1 MLVKR
6 KRIFLIS
13 AFLLVAAITIVL
25 LVSGFT
31 KDVKDDYKGTLVEE
45 LLIETIV

>member
-6 KRIFLIS
+6 KKIFIIG
-13 AFLLVAAITIVL
+13 AFLLVTAITIVL
-25 LVSGFT
+25 LVSSFT